1 MYVIRRRELTCPQPL
16 AIAKAL
22 TLYLGN
28 EIRTSQIRSYLRVIR
43 SGYPDCDMD
52 REARL
57 ITEELEALGVT
68 VIDDLSGEIKKFAD
82 GISVILRDDKV
93 VIRRGDA
100 DLKITRDPNV
110 IARIYELIAE
120 AKSGSD
126 FVSLVESLERSEE
139 ELSWLKE
146 YVRKLKEERSKT
158 G

>member
-1 MYVIRRRELTCPQPL
+1 M
-16 AIAKAL
+16 AKAL

-52 REARL
+52 REAQL
-57 ITEELEALGVT
+57 IAEELEALGVT

-93 VIRRGDA
+93 VIRRGNA

-139 ELSWLKE
+139 ELIWLKE

-158 G
+158 R

>member
-1 MYVIRRRELTCPQPL
+1 M
-16 AIAKAL
+16 AKAL

-52 REARL
+52 REAQM
-57 ITEELEALGVT
+57 IAEELEALGVT

-139 ELSWLKE
+139 ELIWLKE

>member
-1 MYVIRRRELTCPQPL
+1 M
-16 AIAKAL
+16 AKAL

-52 REARL
+52 REAQL
-57 ITEELEALGVT
+57 IAEELEALGVT

-93 VIRRGDA
+93 LIRRGDA
-100 DLKITRDPNV
+100 DMKITRDHNV

-139 ELSWLKE
+139 ELIWLKE

>member
-1 MYVIRRRELTCPQPL
+1 M
-16 AIAKAL
+16 AKAL
-22 TLYLGN
+22 TLYLGD

-52 REARL
+52 REAQL
-57 ITEELEALGVT
+57 IAEELEALGVT
-68 VIDDLSGEIKKFAD
+68 VIDDLSGEIKRFAD

-139 ELSWLKE
+139 ELIWLKE
-146 YVRKLKEERSKT
+146 YVRKLKEERNKT

>member
-1 MYVIRRRELTCPQPL
+1 M
-16 AIAKAL
+16 AKAL

-43 SGYPDCDMD
+43 SGYPECDMD
-52 REARL
+52 REAQM
-57 ITEELEALGVT
+57 IAEELEALGVT

-100 DLKITRDPNV
+100 DLKITGDPNV

>member
-1 MYVIRRRELTCPQPL
+1 M
-16 AIAKAL
+16 AKAL

-52 REARL
+52 REAQL
-57 ITEELEALGVT
+57 IAEELEALGVT

-126 FVSLVESLERSEE
+126 FVSLVESLERSAE
-139 ELSWLKE
+139 ELSWLRE

-158 G
+158 E

>member
-1 MYVIRRRELTCPQPL
+1 M
-16 AIAKAL
+16 AKAL

-52 REARL
+52 REAQL
-57 ITEELEALGVT
+57 IAEELEALGVT

-82 GISVILRDDKV
+82 GISVILRDDKI

-146 YVRKLKEERSKT
+146 YMRKLKEERSKT

>member
-1 MYVIRRRELTCPQPL
+1 
-16 AIAKAL
+16 L

-52 REARL
+52 REAQL
-57 ITEELEALGVT
+57 IAEELEALGVT

-139 ELSWLKE
+139 ELIWLKE

>member
-1 MYVIRRRELTCPQPL
+1 MTCPQPL
-16 AIAKAL
+16 TIAKAL

-52 REARL
+52 REAQL
-57 ITEELEALGVT
+57 IAEELEALGVT

-146 YVRKLKEERSKT
+146 YMRKLKEERSKT

>member
-1 MYVIRRRELTCPQPL
+1 
-16 AIAKAL
+16 
-22 TLYLGN
+22 
-28 EIRTSQIRSYLRVIR
+28 
-43 SGYPDCDMD
+43 MD
-52 REARL
+52 REAQM
-57 ITEELEALGVT
+57 IAEELEALGVT

-139 ELSWLKE
+139 ELIWLKE

>member
-1 MYVIRRRELTCPQPL
+1 M
-16 AIAKAL
+16 AKAL

-52 REARL
+52 REAQL
-57 ITEELEALGVT
+57 IAEELEALGVT

-100 DLKITRDPNV
+100 DLKITRDHNV

-139 ELSWLKE
+139 VLSWLKE

>member
-1 MYVIRRRELTCPQPL
+1 LTCPQPL
-16 AIAKAL
+16 TIAKAL

-52 REARL
+52 REAQL
-57 ITEELEALGVT
+57 IAEELEALGVT

-146 YVRKLKEERSKT
+146 YMRKLKEERSKT

>member
-1 MYVIRRRELTCPQPL
+1 MTCPQPI

-22 TLYLGN
+22 ALYLGN

-52 REARL
+52 KEAQL
-57 ITEELEALGVT
+57 IAEELEALGVT

-139 ELSWLKE
+139 ELIWLKE

>member
-1 MYVIRRRELTCPQPL
+1 M
-16 AIAKAL
+16 AKAL

-52 REARL
+52 REAQL
-57 ITEELEALGVT
+57 IAEELEALGVT

-139 ELSWLKE
+139 ELSWLRE

>member
-1 MYVIRRRELTCPQPL
+1 
-16 AIAKAL
+16 
-22 TLYLGN
+22 
-28 EIRTSQIRSYLRVIR
+28 
-43 SGYPDCDMD
+43 MD
-52 REARL
+52 REAQL
-57 ITEELEALGVT
+57 IAEELEALGVT

-93 VIRRGDA
+93 LIRRGDA
-100 DLKITRDPNV
+100 DMKITRDHNV

-139 ELSWLKE
+139 ELSWLRE

>member
-1 MYVIRRRELTCPQPL
+1 M
-16 AIAKAL
+16 AKAL

-52 REARL
+52 REAQL
-57 ITEELEALGVT
+57 IAEELEALGVT

-93 VIRRGDA
+93 LIRRGDA
-100 DLKITRDPNV
+100 DMKITRDHNV

-139 ELSWLKE
+139 ELSWLRE

>member
-1 MYVIRRRELTCPQPL
+1 M
-16 AIAKAL
+16 AKAL

-52 REARL
+52 REAQL
-57 ITEELEALGVT
+57 IAEELEALGVT

-82 GISVILRDDKV
+82 GISVILRDDMV
-93 VIRRGDA
+93 LIRRGDA

-139 ELSWLKE
+139 ELIWLKE

>member
-1 MYVIRRRELTCPQPL
+1 M
-16 AIAKAL
+16 AKAL

-52 REARL
+52 REAQL
-57 ITEELEALGVT
+57 VAEELEALGVT

-139 ELSWLKE
+139 ELVWLKE

>member
-1 MYVIRRRELTCPQPL
+1 M
-16 AIAKAL
+16 AKAL

-52 REARL
+52 REAQL
-57 ITEELEALGVT
+57 IAEELEALGVT
-68 VIDDLSGEIKKFAD
+68 VIDDLSGEVKKFAD

-139 ELSWLKE
+139 ELIWLKE
-146 YVRKLKEERSKT
+146 YVRKLKEERGKT

>member
-1 MYVIRRRELTCPQPL
+1 M
-16 AIAKAL
+16 AKAL

-52 REARL
+52 REAQL
-57 ITEELEALGVT
+57 IAEELEALGVT

-93 VIRRGDA
+93 VIRKGDA

-139 ELSWLKE
+139 ELIWLKE
-146 YVRKLKEERSKT
+146 YVRKLKEERGKT

>member
-1 MYVIRRRELTCPQPL
+1 M
-16 AIAKAL
+16 AKAL

-52 REARL
+52 REAQM
-57 ITEELEALGVT
+57 IAEELEALGVT

-100 DLKITRDPNV
+100 DLKITRDHNV

>member
-1 MYVIRRRELTCPQPL
+1 M
-16 AIAKAL
+16 AKAL

-52 REARL
+52 REAQL
-57 ITEELEALGVT
+57 IAEELEALGVT

-139 ELSWLKE
+139 ELIWLKE

>member
-1 MYVIRRRELTCPQPL
+1 MTCPQPL
-16 AIAKAL
+16 AMAKAL
-22 TLYLGN
+22 ILYLGN

-52 REARL
+52 REAQM
-57 ITEELEALGVT
+57 IAEELEALGVT

-100 DLKITRDPNV
+100 DLKITRDHNV

-139 ELSWLKE
+139 ELLWLKE
-146 YVRKLKEERSKT
+146 YVKKLKEERSKT

>member
-1 MYVIRRRELTCPQPL
+1 MTCPQPL
-16 AIAKAL
+16 TIAKAL

-52 REARL
+52 KEAQL
-57 ITEELEALGVT
+57 IAEELEALGVT

-100 DLKITRDPNV
+100 DLKITKDPNV

-146 YVRKLKEERSKT
+146 YVRKLKEERNKT

>member
-1 MYVIRRRELTCPQPL
+1 M
-16 AIAKAL
+16 AKAL

-28 EIRTSQIRSYLRVIR
+28 EIRTSQIRSYLRVIS

-52 REARL
+52 REAQL
-57 ITEELEALGVT
+57 IAEELEALGVT

-139 ELSWLKE
+139 ELIWLKE

>member
-1 MYVIRRRELTCPQPL
+1 M
-16 AIAKAL
+16 AKAL

-52 REARL
+52 REAQL
-57 ITEELEALGVT
+57 IAEELEALGVT

-139 ELSWLKE
+139 ELIWLKE

-158 G
+158 E

>member
-1 MYVIRRRELTCPQPL
+1 M
-16 AIAKAL
+16 AKAL

-52 REARL
+52 KEAQL
-57 ITEELEALGVT
+57 IAEELEALGVT

-110 IARIYELIAE
+110 IARIYELISE

-139 ELSWLKE
+139 ELIWLKE
-146 YVRKLKEERSKT
+146 YVRKLREERSKT

>member
-1 MYVIRRRELTCPQPL
+1 M
-16 AIAKAL
+16 AKAL

-52 REARL
+52 REAQL
-57 ITEELEALGVT
+57 IAEELEALGVT

-93 VIRRGDA
+93 LIRRGDA
-100 DLKITRDPNV
+100 DMKITRDHNV

>member
-1 MYVIRRRELTCPQPL
+1 M
-16 AIAKAL
+16 AKAL
-22 TLYLGN
+22 ILYLGN

-52 REARL
+52 REAQL
-57 ITEELEALGVT
+57 IAEELEALGVT

-139 ELSWLKE
+139 ELIWLKE

>member
-1 MYVIRRRELTCPQPL
+1 M
-16 AIAKAL
+16 AKAL

-52 REARL
+52 REAQL
-57 ITEELEALGVT
+57 VAEELEALGVT

-93 VIRRGDA
+93 VIRRGDV

-139 ELSWLKE
+139 ELIWLKE
-146 YVRKLKEERSKT
+146 YVKKLKEERNKT

>member
-1 MYVIRRRELTCPQPL
+1 M
-16 AIAKAL
+16 

-52 REARL
+52 REAQM
-57 ITEELEALGVT
+57 IAEELEALGVT

-82 GISVILRDDKV
+82 GISVILGDDKV

-110 IARIYELIAE
+110 IARIYELISE

-139 ELSWLKE
+139 ELIWLKE

>member
-1 MYVIRRRELTCPQPL
+1 LTCPQPL

-43 SGYPDCDMD
+43 SGYSDCDMD
-52 REARL
+52 REAQL
-57 ITEELEALGVT
+57 IAEELEALGVT

-93 VIRRGDA
+93 LIRRGDA
-100 DLKITRDPNV
+100 DMKITRDHNV
-110 IARIYELIAE
+110 IARIYELISE

-146 YVRKLKEERSKT
+146 YVRKLKEERGKT

>member
-1 MYVIRRRELTCPQPL
+1 M
-16 AIAKAL
+16 AKAL

-52 REARL
+52 KEAQL
-57 ITEELEALGVT
+57 IAEELEALGVT

-110 IARIYELIAE
+110 IARIYELISE

-139 ELSWLKE
+139 ELIWLKE

>member
-1 MYVIRRRELTCPQPL
+1 M
-16 AIAKAL
+16 AKAL

-52 REARL
+52 KEAQL
-57 ITEELEALGVT
+57 IAEELEALGVT

-82 GISVILRDDKV
+82 GISVVLRDDKV

-100 DLKITRDPNV
+100 DLKITRDHNV

-139 ELSWLKE
+139 ELIWLKE

>member
-1 MYVIRRRELTCPQPL
+1 M
-16 AIAKAL
+16 AKAL

-52 REARL
+52 REAQL
-57 ITEELEALGVT
+57 IAEELEALGVT

-100 DLKITRDPNV
+100 DLKVTRNPNV

-139 ELSWLKE
+139 ELLWLKE
-146 YVRKLKEERSKT
+146 YVKKLKEERSKT

>member
-1 MYVIRRRELTCPQPL
+1 LTCPQPL

-52 REARL
+52 REAQL
-57 ITEELEALGVT
+57 IAEELEALGVT

-139 ELSWLKE
+139 ELIWLKE
-146 YVRKLKEERSKT
+146 YVRKLKEERGKT

>member
-1 MYVIRRRELTCPQPL
+1 M
-16 AIAKAL
+16 AKAL

-52 REARL
+52 REAQL
-57 ITEELEALGVT
+57 IAEELEALGVT

-110 IARIYELIAE
+110 IARIYELISE

-139 ELSWLKE
+139 ELIWLKE
-146 YVRKLKEERSKT
+146 YVRKLREERSKT

>member
-1 MYVIRRRELTCPQPL
+1 M
-16 AIAKAL
+16 AKAL

-52 REARL
+52 REAQL
-57 ITEELEALGVT
+57 IAEELEALGVT

-110 IARIYELIAE
+110 IARIYELISE

-139 ELSWLKE
+139 ELIWLKE

>member
-1 MYVIRRRELTCPQPL
+1 M
-16 AIAKAL
+16 AKAL

-52 REARL
+52 REAQL
-57 ITEELEALGVT
+57 IAEELEALGVT

-139 ELSWLKE
+139 ELIWLKE
-146 YVRKLKEERSKT
+146 YVRKLKEERGKT